1 MDAHSMVQ
9 VLAPSGKAQ
18 GPVGLTRDDLLRLY
32 RWMVVGRVFD
42 ERAIALQRQGRIGT
56 YGPISGQ
63 EAATVGSAAALRAQ
77 DWIFPTYRE
86 FLAGMMHGVPISRYL
101 LLFRG
106 AVGGGVAPAGVN
118 VYPISISIGTHIPH
132 AVGAAWAAR
141 LLRHDAVV
149 LVYFGD
155 GATSKGDFHEA
166 LNFAGVF
173 KVPAVFLCVNNQWA
187 ISVPRSAQTASA
199 TLAQKAAAYGFDGVQ
214 VDGMDVLAVH
224 AVTREAVDRARGGGG
239 PTLIEAVCYRFGP
252 HTTADDPTRY
262 RGDEEV
268 GRWRDLDPIPR
279 MRAYLVAE
287 GFWTEEAEAQL
298 WEDARGQVAQAVE
311 AAEAEPPSSPT
322 AMFDHAYARPPATVL
337 EQRRALE
344 EEA

>member
-1 MDAHSMVQ
+1 MEPHVTAQ
-9 VLAPSGKAQ
+9 VPA
-18 GPVGLTRDDLLRLY
+18 GLTRDDLLRLY

-42 ERAIALQRQGRIGT
+42 ERAVALQRQGRIGT

-63 EAATVGSAAALRAQ
+63 EAAIVGSAAAVRAQ

-106 AVGGGVAPAGVN
+106 AIGGGAAPEGIN
-118 VYPISISIGTHIPH
+118 VYPIAISIGTHIPH

-141 LLRHDAVV
+141 LLRDDAVV
-149 LVYFGD
+149 LAYFGD

-224 AVTREAVDRARGGGG
+224 TATRAAVDRARAGGG
-239 PTLIEAVCYRFGP
+239 PMLIEAVCYRFGP
-252 HTTADDPTRY
+252 HTTADDPARY
-262 RGDEEV
+262 REDEEV
-268 GRWRDLDPIPR
+268 GRWRGLDPIPR
-279 MRAYLVAE
+279 MRAYLAAE
-287 GFWTEEAEAQL
+287 GVWTEEAEAQL
-298 WEDARGQVAQAVE
+298 WEDARGQVAQAVA
-311 AAEAEPPSSPT
+311 AAEAEPPSSPA
-322 AMFDHAYARPPATVL
+322 AMFDHAYGRPPATVI
-337 EQRRALE
+337 EQRRAV
-344 EEA
+344 ADQA

>member
-1 MDAHSMVQ
+1 MEPHVMAQ
-9 VLAPSGKAQ
+9 VPA
-18 GPVGLTRDDLLRLY
+18 GLTRDDLLRLY

-42 ERAIALQRQGRIGT
+42 ERAVALQRQGRIGT

-63 EAATVGSAAALRAQ
+63 EAAIVGSAAAVRAQ

-106 AVGGGVAPAGVN
+106 AIGGGAAPEGIN
-118 VYPISISIGTHIPH
+118 VYPIAISIGTHIPH

-149 LVYFGD
+149 LAYFGD

-224 AVTREAVDRARGGGG
+224 AATRAAVDRARAGGG
-239 PTLIEAVCYRFGP
+239 PMLIEAVCYRFGP
-252 HTTADDPTRY
+252 HTTADDPARY
-262 RGDEEV
+262 REDEEV
-268 GRWRDLDPIPR
+268 GRWRGLDPIPR
-279 MRAYLVAE
+279 MRAYLAADGV
-287 GFWTEEAEAQL
+287 WTEEAEAQL
-298 WEDARGQVAQAVE
+298 WEDVRGQLAQAV
-311 AAEAEPPSSPT
+311 AVAEAEPPSSPA
-322 AMFDHAYARPPATVL
+322 AMFDHAYARPPATVI
-337 EQRRALE
+337 EQRRAVAD
-344 EEA
+344 EA